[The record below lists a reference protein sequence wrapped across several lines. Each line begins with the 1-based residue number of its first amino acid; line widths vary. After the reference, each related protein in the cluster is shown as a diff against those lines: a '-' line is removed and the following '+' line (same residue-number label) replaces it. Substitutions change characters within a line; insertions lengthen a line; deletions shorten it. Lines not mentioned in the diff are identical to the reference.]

1 VLGLLLG
8 RVGTQPGR
16 LTSLTT
22 KLWFVL
28 RGSYEAYRLDS
39 SSSSIRFSGSKVK
52 DETVQAS
59 DAIVKWLVVR

>member
-1 VLGLLLG
+1 MLGLLLG
-8 RVGTQPGR
+8 GVSTQPSR

-28 RGSYEAYRLDS
+28 RGSYEAGRPDS